1 MARLHAVEGGG
12 CDKFNEVL
20 TMFEKREVKY
30 LSDIFSIKYA
40 ENLYKACLYLDDTYT
55 TYDNLKRLLLNCFIG
70 EDIAKK
76 ILVENQ

>member
-40 ENLYKACLYLDDTYT
+40 ENLYKACLYLDDTIY
-55 TYDNLKRLLLNCFIG
+55 YL
-70 EDIAKK
+70 
-76 ILVENQ
+76 